1 MKKFASVALA
11 IAIALLGGC
20 STAPQVAWHED
31 SQTTIN
37 KVNVELKSNLW
48 VNLMPTIGEVQEQN
62 VHGALYLQAN
72 NELPANLTVDTLI
85 IKQGDSEWEIDGD
98 LLELRTHTE
107 NQWEV
112 AFVWQIEADMEKR
125 VDLALL
131 LDDAGNKG
139 WLVEKGIKIDKV
151 Y

>member
-1 MKKFASVALA
+1 MKKFASVAL
-11 IAIALLGGC
+11 AIALLGGC

-48 VNLMPTIGEVQEQN
+48 VNLMPTIGEAQEQN

-72 NELPANLTVDTLI
+72 SELPANLTVDTLI

-112 AFVWQIEADMEKR
+112 AFAWQIEVDMEKR

>member
-1 MKKFASVALA
+1 MKRFASVALA
-11 IAIALLGGC
+11 MALLAGC
-20 STAPQVAWHED
+20 SSTPQVGWQED
-31 SQTTIN
+31 RQVTVN

-62 VHGALYLQAN
+62 VHGALYLRADK
-72 NELPANLTVDTLI
+72 ELPANLTVDSLI

-98 LLELRTHTE
+98 LLELRTHSE
-107 NQWEV
+107 SQWEV
-112 AFVWQIEADMEKR
+112 VFVWQIEANMEKT

-131 LDDAGNKG
+131 LDDAGNKA
-139 WLVEKGIKIDKV
+139 WLVEKGIRIDKV

>member
-1 MKKFASVALA
+1 MKKFASAALA
-11 IAIALLGGC
+11 IALLAGC
-20 STAPQVAWHED
+20 SSAPEVGWQED
-31 SQTTIN
+31 SQITMN

-62 VHGALYLQAN
+62 VHGALYLKSDK
-72 NELPANLTVDTLI
+72 ELPANLTVDSLI
-85 IKQGDSEWEIDGD
+85 IKQGDSEWQIDGD
-98 LLELRTHTE
+98 LLELRTHSE

-112 AFVWQIEADMEKR
+112 AFVWQIEADMEKS

-131 LDDAGNKG
+131 LDDAGKKG
-139 WLVEKGIKIDKV
+139 WLVEKHIKIDKV

>member
-11 IAIALLGGC
+11 IALLGGC
-20 STAPQVAWHED
+20 STTPQVAWHED